1 MKKRILV
8 CGIGTDVGKTLVSA
22 ILVKA
27 LGAHYWKAV
36 QSGNLEAT
44 DSQRVKELVP
54 ESVCY
59 PEAYRLSHPLS
70 PHHAAG
76 LEGLELDPSKIQP
89 PNPPGPLVIETS
101 GGVLVPYRSDAL
113 LIDLY
118 LQWDCE
124 WIVVSRHYLG
134 SINHTLLTLEALQ
147 SRGVPLRGIIFNG
160 FDQPQS
166 ENAIVN
172 CSGVPCIGRLYP
184 ESDWN
189 SSLIQTYAESWK
201 QHF

>member
-8 CGIGTDVGKTLVSA
+8 CGIGTDAGKTLVAA
-22 ILVKA
+22 ILAKA

-36 QSGNLEAT
+36 QSGNLEAS
-44 DSQRVKELVP
+44 DSHRVKELVP
-54 ESVCY
+54 EAVCY

-70 PHHAAG
+70 PHHAASLDG
-76 LEGLELDPSKIQP
+76 LQLDPSKIQP
-89 PNPPGPLVIETS
+89 PNTSGPLVIESS
-101 GGVLVPYRSDAL
+101 GGILVPYRADAL

-134 SINHTLLTLEALQ
+134 SINHTLLTLEVLQ
-147 SRGVPLRGIIFNG
+147 KRGVRLRGIIFNG
-160 FDQPQS
+160 SEQPHS
-166 ENAIVN
+166 ENAILS

-189 SSLIQTYAESWK
+189 SALIQTYAESWK